1 MGIHLIYKGHLEL
14 FITFNLN
21 IKSVSPWSIDKGFS
35 SLSIIHYR
43 NILYS
48 AAHLLFYT
56 QSAEDWSILS
66 NRGGFI
72 LFFNIE
78 ACC

>member
-21 IKSVSPWSIDKGFS
+21 IKSVSPWSNDKGFS
-35 SLSIIHYR
+35 SLSILHYR

-56 QSAEDWSILS
+56 QSAED
-66 NRGGFI
+66 
-72 LFFNIE
+72 
-78 ACC
+78 